1 MRAASPP
8 FLSYSANHEDV
19 ILNRVF
25 GRRDHGFYV
34 DVGAAHPLFENDTK
48 ALYDRGW
55 RGTNIEP
62 NPSFFRELVAQR
74 SGDCNINAAVSDAPG
89 EITYHEVVGTGLST
103 CDPDEANRA
112 AAKGFEVVRYSVT
125 AVTLRSVLEKGAPA
139 MFDLLKVDVEGFE
152 LKVLSSNDWTRFRP
166 QVILAEATFPESPQR
181 RDDGVETYLAGQGYR
196 RVYFD
201 GLNDFYVEYDFQP
214 PAGAFD
220 RPLNIFDHYESYQ
233 LQSLRHERENAE
245 TKAASLEQEL
255 ARRVEELDHTGQEIR
270 RARLAADASS
280 LDLEQAREELACT
293 EQKLHRAKLA
303 AETSSLDLEHAREEL
318 TCAEQKLRRSKLA
331 AEASSLDLG
340 RAREELRAMRA
351 RCRGLIAQ
359 LGQISS
365 QQTSLSQM
373 DSQQDQTDSQET
385 TPLDQT
391 GSQETTLNQIDSQ
404 QILLEISEQLR
415 QVYLSTSWRITRP
428 MRALKRPRRTLR
440 ILLGQPAD
448 RYRGGQ

>member
-139 MFDLLKVDVEGFE
+139 TIDLLKVDVEGFE

-166 QVILAEATFPESPQR
+166 QVILAEATFPESPR
-181 RDDGVETYLAGQGYR
+181 RRNDGVEAYLVGQGYR

-201 GLNDFYVEYDFQP
+201 GLNDFYVEHEFQP
-214 PAGAFD
+214 PPGAFD
-220 RPLNIFDHYESYQ
+220 RPLSIFDHYESYQ
-233 LQSLRHERENAE
+233 LHGLRREQENARTE
-245 TKAASLEQEL
+245 IASLEQEL
-255 ARRVEELDHTGQEIR
+255 ARRVEELAHNGQE
-270 RARLAADASS
+270 
-280 LDLEQAREELACT
+280 
-293 EQKLHRAKLA
+293 LHHAKLA
-303 AETSSLDLEHAREEL
+303 AEACSRDLEHASAEL
-318 TCAEQKLRRSKLA
+318 ACTEQKLRRSKLA
-331 AEASSLDLG
+331 AEASSLDIG
-340 RAREELRAMRA
+340 RAREELRAMHA

-365 QQTSLSQM
+365 QQMSLSQM
-373 DSQQDQTDSQET
+373 DSQQTS
-385 TPLDQT
+385 LDRT

-415 QVYLSTSWRITRP
+415 LVYLSTSWRITRP
-428 MRALKRPRRTLR
+428 LRALKRPRRTLR
-440 ILLGQPAD
+440 ILLGLSAN
-448 RYRGGQ
+448 